1 MEPREEQS
9 SLPLQTIDGWERWG
23 MIGAL
28 EVQGR
33 RNVIAGSAEMG
44 KKAAGQV
51 TIQH

>member
-9 SLPLQTIDGWERWG
+9 SLPLQTIDGWE
-23 MIGAL
+23 IGAL
-28 EVQGR
+28 EVQRR